1 MDCAS
6 LCDIH
11 RRRLDVA
18 EMEGFEP
25 PHTLRRLPDFESGPF
40 NHLGTSPYN
49 IEIISNCVLHGSL
62 KGTCQL
68 PPLFQGN
75 ARLLWTSVFYYAT
88 FFPGMQ
94 GPAFSLQKKFP
105 SSAASGAGEWHRLP
119 QTVWERSR
127 CLCGQ

>member
-1 MDCAS
+1 M
-6 LCDIH
+6 
-11 RRRLDVA
+11 A

-75 ARLLWTSVFYYAT
+75 GPSPLDKCVLLCHIFSRDARASFLLAEEISIFCRIRGG
-88 FFPGMQ
+88 GM
-94 GPAFSLQKKFP
+94 A
-105 SSAASGAGEWHRLP
+105 
-119 QTVWERSR
+119 
-127 CLCGQ
+127 